1 MIDSVKKKSLN
12 EDELEKVSGGVG
24 DDQQPKFDVGDL
36 VNKIDEPWD
45 HGIIL
50 DYEWNGGT
58 WEWQYDVYKEHG
70 SYLGCF
76 GEHELERYYY

>member
-24 DDQQPKFDVGDL
+24 DDQSPRFDVGDR

-45 HGIIL
+45 HGKII

-58 WEWQYDVYKEHG
+58 WEWQYEVYDDYG
-70 SYLGCF
+70 YYLGCF
-76 GEHELERYYY
+76 GESELERYYF